1 MAQRASVSPPRHRVL
16 AEQSVEVS
24 ENRGLERD
32 HLEGDDLLLP
42 EFDLPLAG
50 SGEFAA
56 GDQKPFALREN
67 FRCQRVRR
75 NRQDVDSVA
84 LPDTA
89 AIMTMSM
96 PMPMQAPAPAAP
108 TAWPVDPVTG
118 QTLVN
123 GVPVVG
129 RVFIM
134 EKPDGLVKIASVA
147 SALAKESM
155 VPEAPVVASNR
166 APLPGQATR
175 RLRTAMAQATLW
187 ELDHKRSAVRN
198 RHFRET
204 TSGASLGQ
212 R

>member
-1 MAQRASVSPPRHRVL
+1 MSPRADRPSVRSRVTL
-16 AEQSVEVS
+16 
-24 ENRGLERD
+24 
-32 HLEGDDLLLP
+32 
-42 EFDLPLAG
+42 
-50 SGEFAA
+50 AA
-56 GDQKPFALREN
+56 GVAGLALVAVAARMPAS
-67 FRCQRVRR
+67 QQTPPAAQPPASPTV
-75 NRQDVDSVA
+75 QVDTQTVKMDSVA

-89 AIMTMSM
+89 PVMTMTM
-96 PMPMQAPAPAAP
+96 PVEMPAPAPSAP
-108 TAWPVDPVTG
+108 TTWPVDPVTG

-187 ELDHKRSAVRN
+187 DMDHKRSAVRN

>member
-1 MAQRASVSPPRHRVL
+1 MSPRADRPSVRSRL
-16 AEQSVEVS
+16 T
-24 ENRGLERD
+24 L
-32 HLEGDDLLLP
+32 
-42 EFDLPLAG
+42 
-50 SGEFAA
+50 AA
-56 GDQKPFALREN
+56 GVAGLALVAVAARMPAA
-67 FRCQRVRR
+67 QQTPPAAPTPAVPTV
-75 NRQDVDSVA
+75 QVDTQAIMVDSVA

-96 PMPMQAPAPAAP
+96 PMPAPAPAAP

-118 QTLVN
+118 QTLMN

-187 ELDHKRSAVRN
+187 DMDHKRSAVRN

>member
-1 MAQRASVSPPRHRVL
+1 MSPRADRPSVRSRVTL
-16 AEQSVEVS
+16 
-24 ENRGLERD
+24 
-32 HLEGDDLLLP
+32 
-42 EFDLPLAG
+42 
-50 SGEFAA
+50 AA
-56 GDQKPFALREN
+56 GIAGLALVAVAARMPAP
-67 FRCQRVRR
+67 QQTPPATSQPPAAPTV
-75 NRQDVDSVA
+75 QIDTQAVKVDSMA

-89 AIMTMSM
+89 AIMSVAM
-96 PMPMQAPAPAAP
+96 PTEVPAPTSVAP
-108 TAWPVDPVTG
+108 TTWPVDPVTG

-147 SALAKESM
+147 SALASESM
-155 VPEAPVVASNR
+155 VPQAPVVASNR

-175 RLRTAMAQATLW
+175 RLRSAMAQATLW

>member
-1 MAQRASVSPPRHRVL
+1 MSPRADRPSVRSRL
-16 AEQSVEVS
+16 T
-24 ENRGLERD
+24 L
-32 HLEGDDLLLP
+32 
-42 EFDLPLAG
+42 
-50 SGEFAA
+50 AA
-56 GDQKPFALREN
+56 GVAGLALVAVAARMPAA
-67 FRCQRVRR
+67 QQTPPAAPTPAVPTV
-75 NRQDVDSVA
+75 QVDTQTITVDSVA

-96 PMPMQAPAPAAP
+96 PTPAPAPATAAP

-134 EKPDGLVKIASVA
+134 GKTDGLVKIASVA
-147 SALAKESM
+147 SALAKESLA
-155 VPEAPVVASNR
+155 PEAAIVAPNR

-187 ELDHKRSAVRN
+187 DMDHKRSAVRN